1 MILSDK
7 NFISVSYKKE
17 ARKILKTHYGKAVL
31 VSFLVICIVQG
42 FSAFEIGM
50 VHQTEASTLYKNT
63 AVVNEKIKMFW
74 GRYNTPLL
82 IVKVYDGGLIVSI
95 LENATKSG
103 SWVFG
108 CLNAANQWLWH
119 DKVKAPITLIVGL
132 IIIVLITILISDVV
146 EVGNK
151 RFF

>member
-74 GRYNTPLL
+74 RKSRIRCFWLVKCIFMRYNTHT
-82 IVKVYDGGLIVSI
+82 S
-95 LENATKSG
+95 
-103 SWVFG
+103 
-108 CLNAANQWLWH
+108 
-119 DKVKAPITLIVGL
+119 
-132 IIIVLITILISDVV
+132 
-146 EVGNK
+146 
-151 RFF
+151 